1 MENLLRIL
9 TASPRVHIGNVTK
22 NCDEI
27 KSIYKEYADKGVQ
40 VEYNR
45 YVNNSDGNLQL
56 ETYLMAGEDGGVDV
70 FIGYGSK
77 NSMVA
82 CYMITVI
89 IWIPSDLIL
98 VRS

>member
-1 MENLLRIL
+1 M
-9 TASPRVHIGNVTK
+9 
-22 NCDEI
+22 
-27 KSIYKEYADKGVQ
+27 
-40 VEYNR
+40 EYNR

-77 NSMVA
+77 TPWQSEQMVA